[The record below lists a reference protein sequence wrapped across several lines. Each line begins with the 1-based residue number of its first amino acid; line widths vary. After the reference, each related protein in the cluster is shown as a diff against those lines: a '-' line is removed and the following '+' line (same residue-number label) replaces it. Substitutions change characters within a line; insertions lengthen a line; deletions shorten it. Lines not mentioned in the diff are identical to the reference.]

1 MRQQPTTQ
9 KERLTH
15 LGYAYLGVGLAAQL
29 LGALPALMRAAQ
41 ARLEGCGCERG
52 CPTCVHRPGC
62 GDLNT
67 SYSRFT
73 LYSLLRA
80 LLLGTCSL
88 LKLTTR
94 ILTTTHYILTTDSL
108 TTYLLTTTFT
118 GPAAATPTKV
128 STRRP
133 HTSCCAGSCRASSR
147 RRRRRRRRRCS
158 SSSSSSHLAAR
169 RRHRRSAPPEAEPAA
184 SAAVVAAGGARKQR
198 VGLGERAAAE
208 HRIRLG

>member
-1 MRQQPTTQ
+1 
-9 KERLTH
+9 
-15 LGYAYLGVGLAAQL
+15 
-29 LGALPALMRAAQ
+29 MRAAQ

-52 CPTCVHRPGC
+52 CPTCVHRSGC

-133 HTSCCAGSCRASSR
+133 HASCYAGSCRASSR
-147 RRRRRRRRRCS
+147 RRRRRRHRRC
-158 SSSSSSHLAAR
+158 SSSSSHLAAR

-208 HRIRLG
+208 YRIRLA

>member
-1 MRQQPTTQ
+1 MVVSKKSKMISEAAPTTQ

-52 CPTCVHRPGC
+52 CPTCVHRSGC

-80 LLLGTCSL
+80 PPC
-88 LKLTTR
+88 
-94 ILTTTHYILTTDSL
+94 
-108 TTYLLTTTFT
+108 YLLT
-118 GPAAATPTKV
+118 A
-128 STRRP
+128 
-133 HTSCCAGSCRASSR
+133 
-147 RRRRRRRRRCS
+147 
-158 SSSSSSHLAAR
+158 
-169 RRHRRSAPPEAEPAA
+169 
-184 SAAVVAAGGARKQR
+184 
-198 VGLGERAAAE
+198 
-208 HRIRLG
+208 